1 MDENKN
7 RDWKAVPVYKD
18 SPAAARERNELDAY
32 RASSAANTACA
43 KAIKEIIKE
52 NWTGSSLKEG
62 CAQQV
67 MDAFGPDRLAFVLAN
82 TVQLRAYDTRFGRD
96 TRAWAQMVL
105 AGTEGIIPEE
115 KRIGWEIESHS
126 VLLNDFAGQARE
138 AIETLTTLVTP
149 VYHESYQ
156 YAVDNQET
164 GPYWESYACNRDCR
178 HAIEEAIA
186 DHYDG
191 YRMDANVS
199 DGVLE
204 KYGEERTMYVIANT
218 IQLLQ
223 GDGRISQ
230 QNAHWAK
237 REPIPNESAQD
248 QSLRRDFLVRSHPGL
263 FNLFAN
269 ITRNTVLQAQIARR
283 EQKANEQEQPSILA
297 QLEKPLTKPSTEKH
311 NTKKKEQ
318 VL

>member
-7 RDWKAVPVYKD
+7 TDWKTVPVYKD
-18 SPAAARERNELDAY
+18 SPAAAREKNELDAY

-43 KAIKEIIKE
+43 KAIKEAIKE

-67 MDAFGPDRLAFVLAN
+67 MDAFGPERLAFVLAN
-82 TVQLRAYDTRFGRD
+82 TVQLRAYDTRFSRD
-96 TRAWAQMVL
+96 TRAWAQMAL
-105 AGTEGIIPEE
+105 AGAEGIIPEE

-138 AIETLTTLVTP
+138 AIEALTTLETP

-199 DGVLE
+199 DGVLK
-204 KYGEERTMYVIANT
+204 KYGEERTMYGWKLNPNSFSIDLTANHQYPLIHNLSNLALCST
-218 IQLLQ
+218 SYLV
-223 GDGRISQ
+223 D
-230 QNAHWAK
+230 NA
-237 REPIPNESAQD
+237 ST
-248 QSLRRDFLVRSHPGL
+248 LRYLDKSFFR
-263 FNLFAN
+263 
-269 ITRNTVLQAQIARR
+269 
-283 EQKANEQEQPSILA
+283 
-297 QLEKPLTKPSTEKH
+297 
-311 NTKKKEQ
+311 
-318 VL
+318 